1 MPPAKRRPT
10 QRPDDRLLKATGLN
24 KRLRLIHAAI
34 ASLRRSR
41 ALVRR
46 DEFAEVQKSLR
57 QLRANTDDILKHTKD
72 LATQFTRIAQIQAEL
87 DVIKSAL
94 KKAK

>member
-10 QRPDDRLLKATGLN
+10 RRSDARMIKAITLN
-24 KRLRLIHAAI
+24 KRLGLIHSAI
-34 ASLRRSR
+34 ASLKRSR
-41 ALVRR
+41 SLVRR
-46 DEFAEVQKSLR
+46 DEFAELQVSLR
-57 QLRANTDDILKHTKD
+57 QLQANTDTILKHTKD

-87 DVIKSAL
+87 DVVKAAL